1 MTPARGRAQGN
12 PAQFSRPCYPGL
24 MSLPVYLLRVRRSSS
39 DDAHGSFVARA
50 AHMHAEAPLR
60 RGCLLFLRTCQ
71 GPAASQGSTLRLAR
85 GIRWFGRLLRGCYL
99 PLGSAAD
106 LRLRASFA
114 YDGVVVRRFAIT
126 RSQDA
131 AEKRGPDSPTQGR
144 RSVVTRSLDIGL
156 RTEPCSS
163 GSPPAPGS

>member
-85 GIRWFGRLLRGCYL
+85 GIQWFGRLLRGCYL
-99 PLGSAAD
+99 PLGSAAG
-106 LRLRASFA
+106 LRLARHLRTL
-114 YDGVVVRRFAIT
+114 RRCAAFAIAC
-126 RSQDA
+126 SQDA